1 MPSETL
7 RIQTSNNILILHNLK
22 RNYKKHSNARSSFLF
37 LKHFFSCTQ
46 LHMRENSTY
55 SNLALKTRALILPI
69 FGNVQSKWA
78 EPTETMHFPMCYGPQ
93 TLKTPQ
99 CMGHQEQ
106 AKLNSTFSLNTGS
119 AVSPAGAGWRRPLAR
134 SARELGLDKLRVCFL
149 GCSGWPGKLISWH
162 SALELTWLCVLVSHC
177 SQISPSWSTG
187 SLADAA
193 AVPEAGEEACGA
205 PAPRQPGPPGAAY
218 LHHGPVPT
226 SSDCFSFSRST
237 VALLP

>member
-1 MPSETL
+1 
-7 RIQTSNNILILHNLK
+7 
-22 RNYKKHSNARSSFLF
+22 
-37 LKHFFSCTQ
+37 
-46 LHMRENSTY
+46 
-55 SNLALKTRALILPI
+55 
-69 FGNVQSKWA
+69 
-78 EPTETMHFPMCYGPQ
+78 MCYGPQ